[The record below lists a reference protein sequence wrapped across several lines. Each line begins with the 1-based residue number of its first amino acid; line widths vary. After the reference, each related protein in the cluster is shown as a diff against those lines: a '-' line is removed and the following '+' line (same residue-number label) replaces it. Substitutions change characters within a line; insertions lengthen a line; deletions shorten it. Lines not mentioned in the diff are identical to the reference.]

1 MKTLANNSGF
11 SLIELIVVAVIINIL
26 AGVAIVAYVG
36 VQEKARRSRVIRTAS
51 AAIPD
56 LHSWLQSSL
65 SSKIFL
71 REIDTNFD
79 GMVNSADL
87 TNSELFTAGVAKE
100 YVKGRTTGVK
110 DYSPWFNRP
119 MWNKW
124 DGVPPP
130 FIGAI
135 SLAQI
140 ANEQL
145 KMVATDKNGIVL
157 FERVIFSN

>member
-1 MKTLANNSGF
+1 MKAFANNSGF

-51 AAIPD
+51 TSTAD

-65 SSKIFL
+65 SAKRSL

-79 GMVNSADL
+79 GMVNSSDF
-87 TNSELFTAGVAKE
+87 TNSELFNKGVAE
-100 YVKGRTTGVK
+100 TYVKGKTDILR
-110 DYSPWFNRP
+110 DFSPWFNRP
-119 MWNKW
+119 MWNEWKSG
-124 DGVPPP
+124 DPQLNGVVN
-130 FIGAI
+130 
-135 SLAQI
+135 LAQI
-140 ANEQL
+140 TTNQL
-145 KMVATDKNGIVL
+145 RMVATEKNGIVV